1 MKNIE
6 DNLFELFIIQLQ
18 LLRSKTALMCLYNY
32 YGYTFST
39 DLSKFDA
46 VKFVEISTIIV
57 ENENNLFDKVD
68 CDKLLNHFLE
78 FEKTINYSDESGNYK
93 LSRACNEKDISL
105 HDILFGDINEIKK
118 KIMKSIINYCEYEI
132 HNKLLDVTAFYGK
145 GIEYKDGEYRWK

>member
-1 MKNIE
+1 MKNVE
-6 DNLFELFIIQLQ
+6 DKLFELFIIQLQ
-18 LLRSKTALMCLYNY
+18 ILRSKTAIIALYNY
-32 YGYTFST
+32 YDYTFTT

-57 ENENNLFDKVD
+57 ENENNLFDEVD

>member
-1 MKNIE
+1 MKTINFMFFMNIT
-6 DNLFELFIIQLQ
+6 D
-18 LLRSKTALMCLYNY
+18 
-32 YGYTFST
+32 TFST

-57 ENENNLFDKVD
+57 ENENNLFDEVD

-93 LSRACNEKDISL
+93 LSRACNDKDISL

-132 HNKLLDVTAFYGK
+132 HNKLLDVTMFYGR
-145 GIEYKDGEYRWK
+145 GIEYKDGEYQWK